1 MILDFKL
8 NMPKNFRQ
16 RRTTS
21 TSSEEETVDKI
32 DESSGSDQ
40 KVDIKLVILFFVYLV
55 LKRIFKLIKN
65 ILENNFTFYFI
76 YKSI

>member
-40 KVDIKLVILFFVYLV
+40 KVDIKLVILF
-55 LKRIFKLIKN
+55 I
-65 ILENNFTFYFI
+65 
-76 YKSI
+76 